1 MIPMEYGDFNTAT
14 VDVVTGIL
22 EIHTPAGELADS
34 PFGLVHR
41 ELSPWGAEEF
51 GMERAD
57 EALYDVGWYRMSPQW
72 TQSDA
77 PASEW
82 TCLVEQLP

>member
-1 MIPMEYGDFNTAT
+1 MIPMEYGEFDTAT

-22 EIHTPAGELADS
+22 EVHTPDGELADS
-34 PFGLVHR
+34 PFGLIHR

-57 EALYDVGWYRMSPQW
+57 GAVRDASYRRISPQW

-77 PASEW
+77 PTSEW
-82 TCLVEQLP
+82 TCLVERLP